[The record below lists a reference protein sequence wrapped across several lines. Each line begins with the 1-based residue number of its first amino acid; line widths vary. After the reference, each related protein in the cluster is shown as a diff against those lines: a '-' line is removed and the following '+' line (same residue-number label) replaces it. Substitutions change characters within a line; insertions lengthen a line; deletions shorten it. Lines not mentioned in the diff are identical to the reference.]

1 MTNRFDIPLHPDDVR
16 WAAAEGVSE
25 TVIAAVLLLHERS
38 VKEIAAELSAA
49 ELEQV
54 IKLVGRS
61 PRVYPPGTLDALKQR
76 RALVSPEPPR
86 RSGDSTRSDVAAEK
100 QHAGTPGA
108 DPRGQPE
115 TPACGPGSRVRQA
128 AAEGV
133 SETGV
138 ERDRVPSSGSR
149 PTISGRSYTGPSKPE
164 ARRCRS
170 GSTRGSRPGTETHQ
184 ERREAHGI
192 CMPAPRQCP
201 AFDRIIHL
209 LFLRAQTQ
217 RRRARAGD
225 QARLILSGQLTQVL
239 RSFRRSYLR

>member
-1 MTNRFDIPLHPDDVR
+1 LQSRPYAP
-16 WAAAEGVSE
+16 A
-25 TVIAAVLLLHERS
+25 LLGPSSQCQALKPQS
-38 VKEIAAELSAA
+38 SCKLS
-49 ELEQV
+49 
-54 IKLVGRS
+54 ISTSPKLVGLLRLRD
-61 PRVYPPGTLDALKQR
+61 PV
-76 RALVSPEPPR
+76 
-86 RSGDSTRSDVAAEK
+86 DVC
-100 QHAGTPGA
+100 
-108 DPRGQPE
+108 RGGGIKTCEHHP
-115 TPACGPGSRVRQA
+115 PACGPGSRVRQA

-170 GSTRGSRPGTETHQ
+170 GSTRGSRPG
-184 ERREAHGI
+184 RRLTKRGARHTVDVRQRPASARRSTGLSI
-192 CMPAPRQCP
+192 C
-201 AFDRIIHL
+201 
-209 LFLRAQTQ
+209 LFRRAQTQ

>member
-1 MTNRFDIPLHPDDVR
+1 MLPQSSGGTRGHPDDEQADVKDR
-16 WAAAEGVSE
+16 ARAATLASPARVV
-25 TVIAAVLLLHERS
+25 TPHAASSFR
-38 VKEIAAELSAA
+38 
-49 ELEQV
+49 
-54 IKLVGRS
+54 
-61 PRVYPPGTLDALKQR
+61 
-76 RALVSPEPPR
+76 
-86 RSGDSTRSDVAAEK
+86 
-100 QHAGTPGA
+100 
-108 DPRGQPE
+108 
-115 TPACGPGSRVRQA
+115 C
-128 AAEGV
+128 
-133 SETGV
+133 ETGV

-149 PTISGRSYTGPSKPE
+149 PTLSGRSYTGPSKPE